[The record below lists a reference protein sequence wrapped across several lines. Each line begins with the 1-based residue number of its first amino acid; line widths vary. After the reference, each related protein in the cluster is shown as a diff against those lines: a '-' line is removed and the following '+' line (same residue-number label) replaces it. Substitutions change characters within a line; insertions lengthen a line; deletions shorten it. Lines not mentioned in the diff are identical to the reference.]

1 MYQHAIN
8 KIEKW
13 GRKTQKMEYGIH
25 LELRNCTKSKFEW
38 DIEDDL
44 DGIIEADPGH
54 HPKLAA

>member
-1 MYQHAIN
+1 
-8 KIEKW
+8 
-13 GRKTQKMEYGIH
+13 MEYGIH